1 MGDSKTESSHSI
13 PRACLA
19 FFIGGLSCSI
29 RFTSLA
35 GFVPMGILLASK
47 KLSRSAASAL
57 VYLFCVCAVYGLSGI
72 AVTLALDRRMYGFPV
87 FPILG
92 NIDFN
97 VLQGTRIGDL

>member
-1 MGDSKTESSHSI
+1 MGNPNSKLPHSI

-35 GFVPMGILLASK
+35 AFVPIGILLSIQK
-47 KLSRSAASAL
+47 VSRSALSVL
-57 VYLFCVCAVYGLSGI
+57 VYLICVCAVYGFSGI
-72 AVTLALDRRMYGFPV
+72 AATLALDRHMYGFPV
-87 FPILG
+87 FPALG

-97 VLQGTRIGDL
+97 VLQGKQP